1 MAERMV
7 RKLIDDL
14 DGTEIENGSGERV
27 LFAVR
32 GTSYQID
39 LSSRNVEKLDKALKP
54 FIDGAVKVRRGNGR
68 AGNATQR
75 AEKPTEGSAPK
86 VRRKTVTT
94 SKPAKA
100 RRIPKAHHAAAI
112 RQWAR
117 KNGYELS
124 DRGRLSSEIVAAFQ
138 AAN

>member
-27 LFAVR
+27 VLTLR
-32 GTSYQID
+32 GTTYQID

-54 FIDGAVKVRRGNGR
+54 FIDAAVKVRHRNRR
-68 AGNATQR
+68 AGNATKR
-75 AEKPTEGSAPK
+75 AQKPREGSAPK
-86 VRRKTVTT
+86 VRRRTVKT

-100 RRIPKAHHAAAI
+100 RRIPKAQRAAAI
-112 RQWAR
+112 REWAR
-117 KNGYELS
+117 ENGYELS
-124 DRGRLSSEIVAAFQ
+124 DRGRISSEIVAAFQ